1 MVIQIV
7 NLSFQDVF
15 RRYSRKYNIFREVFQ
30 SGLLALEI
38 RNATNSL
45 AESVHKIILGEN
57 EIAYKSVYH
66 GKKFIDILIPGSI
79 KNIKELSRRILSSGD
94 EDLGYKI
101 AGVIKNYEEYDN
113 KSYTIG
119 EKNFNFAKSYV
130 MGILNVTPDSFSDGG
145 KYIKI
150 DKAVSYALQMLDEG
164 ADIIDIGGESSRPGS
179 DSVSAEE
186 EAERVIPALNKILE
200 LRPDTIISVDTTKQI
215 VAEEALKNGA
225 KIINDISALNF
236 EPDMLNTIKKYN
248 ASLILMHMKGNP
260 KTMQNEPFYEDVVTE
275 VYDFLFNKLQ
285 IVNQAGIKNIIIDP
299 GIGFGKLVEHN
310 FELIRRLEDFKC
322 IGYPILIG
330 VSRKTFI
337 GKTLALNV
345 GERDTATA
353 AIESV
358 AIKNGA
364 RIIRTHNVKFGV
376 QVSKLLNNIL

>member
-15 RRYSRKYNIFREVFQ
+15 RRYSRKYKIFREVFQ

-57 EIAYKSVYH
+57 EIAYKSVYPD
-66 GKKFIDILIPGSI
+66 KKFIDILIPGSI
-79 KNIKELSRRILSSGD
+79 KSIKELSRRILSSGD

-113 KSYTIG
+113 KSYKIG

-186 EAERVIPALNKILE
+186 EVERVIPALNKILE

-260 KTMQNEPFYEDVVTE
+260 KTMQNEPFYEDVVSE
-275 VYDFLFNKLQ
+275 VHDFLFNKSQ

-353 AIESV
+353 VIESV
-358 AIKNGA
+358 AIRNGA